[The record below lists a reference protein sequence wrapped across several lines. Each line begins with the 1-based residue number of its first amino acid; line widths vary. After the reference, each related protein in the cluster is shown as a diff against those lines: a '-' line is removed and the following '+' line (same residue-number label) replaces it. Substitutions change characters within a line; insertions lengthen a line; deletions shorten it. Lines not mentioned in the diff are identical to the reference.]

1 MQDLVEWS
9 IHIATQCLGAAGLE
23 RRWRHVQAV
32 GARAHQLCFAVA
44 DDEQD
49 VLIAAAWLHDVGY
62 APTIAHTGLHSLDG
76 ARYLDTVGLPRRVTA
91 LVAHHTGARFEAAR
105 RGLAADLDA
114 YEREDGPLADA
125 LTTADLTIGPSGQPV
140 SAQERIAEILTR
152 YAPDSPVH
160 QAIAEGRQLL
170 LAAVERVDALVR
182 HPETGAS
189 VTAGRGPAAIGADSG
204 GVGSVDSAGRKR
216 T

>member
-1 MQDLVEWS
+1 MQNLVAWS
-9 IHIATQCLGAAGLE
+9 IHVATRCLGSAGLE
-23 RRWRHVQAV
+23 QRWRHVQAV
-32 GARAHQLCFAVA
+32 GARAHQLRFAVA

-105 RGLAADLDA
+105 RGLVAELEA

-125 LTTADLTIGPSGQPV
+125 LATADLTVGPSGQSV

-152 YAPDSPVH
+152 YPPDSPVH
-160 QAIAEGRQLL
+160 QAVAEGRQLL
-170 LAAVERVDALVR
+170 LAAVGRVDARVCFS
-182 HPETGAS
+182 ETSAS
-189 VTAGRGPAAIGADSG
+189 VSAGGGPASVEGDGG
-204 GVGSVDSAGRKR
+204 GVESLDSAGRKR